1 MESKL
6 FLFILSYFLLV
17 SCNQGTV
24 QEKNL
29 DVLLD
34 TYSFNDSLYNCMITD
49 SRFIE
54 LCDLSHGLDSLSV
67 NPALDNYE
75 RSKKALFVF

>member
-6 FLFILSYFLLV
+6 FLFILGCFLLV
-17 SCNQGTV
+17 SCNQGTI

-34 TYSFNDSLYNCMITD
+34 TYSFNDS
-49 SRFIE
+49 
-54 LCDLSHGLDSLSV
+54 
-67 NPALDNYE
+67 
-75 RSKKALFVF
+75 